1 MTFQCLEA
9 LQPCAAPGAAEL
21 AEILTRYELEGLLN
35 AHDVLA
41 KRLPGPTPPP
51 MPSPP
56 AEETL
61 PVAPAYGDDNIR
73 IVKIEKTNEPLVSA
87 RESTRINPSFKTIF
101 FRYIFCVVT
110 SKWLLYLTNY
120 LCCRVCRV
128 LRCGTRGRQS

>member
-1 MTFQCLEA
+1 VKIIIGLIFLNPMLCLNIFLQLLVILNDFLQCLEA

-61 PVAPAYGDDNIR
+61 PAAPAYGDDNIR
-73 IVKIEKTNEPLVSA
+73 IVKIEKTNEPLVSK
-87 RESTRINPSFKTIF
+87 F
-101 FRYIFCVVT
+101 
-110 SKWLLYLTNY
+110 
-120 LCCRVCRV
+120 
-128 LRCGTRGRQS
+128 